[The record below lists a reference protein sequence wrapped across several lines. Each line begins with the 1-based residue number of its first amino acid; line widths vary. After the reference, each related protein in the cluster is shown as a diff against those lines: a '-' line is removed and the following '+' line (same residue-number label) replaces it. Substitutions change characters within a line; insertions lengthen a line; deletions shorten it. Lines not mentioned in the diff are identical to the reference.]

1 MTIASSVRGT
11 VITLAL
17 IFCRLLVACLCLG
30 LSSWALSD
38 ELALSAGASSVS
50 LDYRSGGTFSRSLER
65 GFSLYHNTGGID
77 YASFNTRADRDALQN
92 DGYSLSVG
100 IDGFVF
106 RQDLETNDAKDNL
119 AFGLAYYFGLGYR
132 FHGLNHP
139 QQLYAFMSY
148 SPPGLA
154 SRSLSRLY
162 FYNVGWYLDLN
173 PEWSVRAGLQ
183 RVDVYYDE
191 IDTVPESDR
200 VANGGFLGMS
210 YRF

>member
-1 MTIASSVRGT
+1 MAIPARRKYVSLVR
-11 VITLAL
+11 ISY
-17 IFCRLLVACLCLG
+17 RLLFVCLCLG

-119 AFGLAYYFGLGYR
+119 ALGIAYYFGVGYR
-132 FHGLNHP
+132 FYGLNHP
-139 QQLYAFMSY
+139 QQLYAFMRY

-154 SRSLSRLY
+154 NRSLSRLY

>member
-1 MTIASSVRGT
+1 MAIPARRKYVSLVQISY
-11 VITLAL
+11 
-17 IFCRLLVACLCLG
+17 RLLFVCLGLG
-30 LSSWALSD
+30 LSSWALGD

-65 GFSLYHNTGGID
+65 GFSLYPNTGGID

-100 IDGFVF
+100 IDGFIF

-119 AFGLAYYFGLGYR
+119 AFGIAYYFGVGYR
-132 FHGLNHP
+132 FYGLNHP
-139 QQLYAFMSY
+139 QQLYAFMRY

-154 SRSLSRLY
+154 NRSLSRLY

>member
-1 MTIASSVRGT
+1 MAIPARRKYVSLVQISY
-11 VITLAL
+11 
-17 IFCRLLVACLCLG
+17 RLLFVCLGLG
-30 LSSWALSD
+30 LSSWALGD

-100 IDGFVF
+100 IDGFIF

-119 AFGLAYYFGLGYR
+119 AFGIAYYFGVGYR
-132 FHGLNHP
+132 FYGFNHP

-154 SRSLSRLY
+154 NRSLSRLY